1 MSEMNYKILMIA
13 GLFYPSVGGAEKEC
27 QKLAKKLMEKGNSVT
42 VLTQQSDELPEYE
55 EIEGI
60 PVYRKIRG
68 WHLFEYTYMLSVI
81 QFLIKHRSKYDIIQC
96 FGLYLF
102 IPPAFLMKYLF
113 GKKIVSRLECSGRFG
128 DFWRIKQLK
137 LKKLLMSCSKC
148 LDKIIFIS
156 KDIKKELIE
165 NQFPSEKL
173 VHIPNSVD
181 VEYFKMSQDLQN
193 RNLKNICFVGRL
205 EEQKGVEYLIKAMD
219 VIKSEV
225 KDTKLFIVGDG
236 QLRTNL
242 EELGK
247 KLKLN
252 DYIHFIGSANDVLP
266 YYHNSQIFVLPSISE
281 GMPLTLLEAM
291 SCGLPV
297 VATKVGGNVEIVDSN
312 LEVGKSM
319 LSGCHIGENG
329 ILVAP
334 KNVKG
339 LAEALLMLLK
349 DEGLSKQLG
358 RNARKN
364 AVKKY
369 SLDEVT
375 EQYLGLYQQLLFN
388 Q

>member
-1 MSEMNYKILMIA
+1 
-13 GLFYPSVGGAEKEC
+13 
-27 QKLAKKLMEKGNSVT
+27 
-42 VLTQQSDELPEYE
+42 
-55 EIEGI
+55 
-60 PVYRKIRG
+60 
-68 WHLFEYTYMLSVI
+68 MLSVI

-297 VATKVGGNVEIVDSN
+297 VATKVGGNVEVVDSN

>member
-1 MSEMNYKILMIA
+1 MNYKILMIA

-27 QKLAKKLMEKGNSVT
+27 QKLAKKLMEKGSSVT

-137 LKKLLMSCSKC
+137 LKKLLMSSSKC

-181 VEYFKMSQDLQN
+181 VNYFKMPQDLQN
-193 RNLKNICFVGRL
+193 KNSKNICFVGRL

-219 VIKSEV
+219 IVKSEV

-236 QLRTNL
+236 QLRTHL
-242 EELGK
+242 EALGK

-252 DYIHFIGSANDVLP
+252 DHVHFIGSANDVLP
-266 YYHNSQIFVLPSISE
+266 YYQNSKIFVLPSVSE

-297 VATKVGGNVEIVDSN
+297 VATKVGGNLEIVDSN
-312 LEVGKSM
+312 LEAGEAIV
-319 LSGCHIGENG
+319 SGCHIGENG

-334 KNVKG
+334 KDVKG

-364 AVKKY
+364 VVKKY

-375 EQYLGLYQQLLFN
+375 EQYLGLYQQLLI
-388 Q
+388 